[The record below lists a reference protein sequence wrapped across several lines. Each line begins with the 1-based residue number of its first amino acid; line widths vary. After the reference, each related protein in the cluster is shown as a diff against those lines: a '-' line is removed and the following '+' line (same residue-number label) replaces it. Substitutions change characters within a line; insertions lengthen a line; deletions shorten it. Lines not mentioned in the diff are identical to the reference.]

1 MRAGLIESDSNPV
14 TFTLR
19 HSEKARERT
28 LSDDELRAIW
38 ITAQGSGDFA
48 RIVRLCIL
56 TGCRREEI
64 GGLCWDEVLSDRLL
78 ISADRM
84 KAGSTHEV
92 PLLPEI
98 AAALPERHEGAKGSI
113 FGRRGAG
120 FSGWSK
126 SKAVLDSKLAK
137 AGVKMPRWTLHDL
150 RRTFSTRLHDAGVE
164 PLVVEA
170 LLAHKQQ
177 GVAAVYN
184 RASFRQAKRAALQK
198 WHDLLAEIVDAY
210 GNSSVISM

>member
-19 HSEKARERT
+19 HPEKARERT
-28 LSDDELRAIW
+28 LTDGELRAIW
-38 ITAQGSGDFA
+38 TVTKGDGDYA
-48 RIVRLCIL
+48 RIVRFCML

-64 GGLCWDEVLSDRLL
+64 GGLHWDEVLTDRLL
-78 ISADRM
+78 IGAGRM
-84 KAGSTHEV
+84 KAGTAHEV
-92 PLLPEI
+92 PLLPAI
-98 AAALPERHEGAKGSI
+98 ATALPNRPEGAEGSV
-113 FGRRGAG
+113 FGRNGTG

-126 SKAVLDSKLAK
+126 SKVLLDAKLSL
-137 AGVKMPRWTLHDL
+137 AGNTLPRWTLHDL

-177 GVAAVYN
+177 GVAAIYN
-184 RASFRQAKRAALQK
+184 RASFRDAKRVALER
-198 WHDLLAEIVDAY
+198 WHAMMTEIV
-210 GNSSVISM
+210 GPKTNPT